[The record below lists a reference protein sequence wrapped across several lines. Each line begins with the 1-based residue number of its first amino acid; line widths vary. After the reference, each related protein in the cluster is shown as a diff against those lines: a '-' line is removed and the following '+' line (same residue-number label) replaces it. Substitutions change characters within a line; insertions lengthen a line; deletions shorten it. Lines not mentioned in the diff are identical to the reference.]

1 MPTTEAQAVQQLT
14 EALIRAP
21 SVTPEDAGCLELL
34 AARLSAIGFQIER
47 MDRHGVSNLWATF
60 GTDGQ
65 TVCFAGHTDVVPTG
79 DPQQWTFPPFEPTVF
94 EGMLY
99 GRGAADMKAS
109 LAAMIVA
116 IERFV
121 AEHPTPHGRIACLF
135 TSDEEGPATDGTAY
149 VVEQL
154 RQRPQPVIDYC
165 IVGEPSS
172 HTRLGDM
179 IRVGRRGSLN
189 ARIQVQGRQG
199 HVAYPDKVVN
209 PIHQLATLIAAL
221 VAEDWDG
228 APNPYFPPTS
238 FQVSNLNAGT
248 GATNVVPG
256 TADAMVNWRFST
268 STTDQQ
274 IRARVDALIQEL
286 GLTCTVDYA
295 LSGAPFVTPRGTLI
309 DAVSHLLEAHAG
321 QPPELST
328 GGGTSDGRFIAT
340 LGCELIELGP
350 VNATIH
356 QVNECVAV
364 ADLEPLADLYQRA
377 LNALLVDQP
386 VTGS

>member
-1 MPTTEAQAVQQLT
+1 MPTTDAQAVQQLT
-14 EALIRAP
+14 EALIRAQ
-21 SVTPEDAGCLELL
+21 SVTPHDAGCLEMLADRL
-34 AARLSAIGFQIER
+34 AALGFHLER
-47 MDRHGVSNLWATF
+47 MDRQGVSNLWATL
-60 GTDGQ
+60 GTEGPV
-65 TVCFAGHTDVVPTG
+65 VCFAGHTDVVPTG
-79 DPQQWTFPPFEPTVF
+79 DLQQWSFPPFEPTVF
-94 EGMLY
+94 DGKLY

-109 LAAMIVA
+109 LAAIIVA

-121 AEHPTPHGRIACLF
+121 AEHPRPQGRIACLF
-135 TSDEEGPATDGTAY
+135 TSDEEGPATDGTTF

-172 HTRLGDM
+172 CVILGDM

-189 ARIQVQGRQG
+189 AHIQMHGRQG
-199 HVAYPDKVVN
+199 HVAYPEKVVN
-209 PIHQLATLIAAL
+209 PIHQLATLISAL

-228 APNPYFPPTS
+228 APNSYFPPTS
-238 FQVSNLNAGT
+238 FQVSNLTAGT

-256 TADAMVNWRFST
+256 TAEAMVNWRFST
-268 STTDQQ
+268 STTDHD
-274 IRARVDALIQEL
+274 IRARVDELIEAL
-286 GLTCTVDYA
+286 GLTCTVNYS
-295 LSGAPFVTPRGTLI
+295 LSGAPFLTPQGILVEAASRI
-309 DAVSHLLEAHAG
+309 LEEHTG

-356 QVNECVAV
+356 QIDECVAV
-364 ADLEPLADLYQRA
+364 ADLEPLADLYQRL
-377 LNALLVDQP
+377 LNTLLTDQ
-386 VTGS
+386 SD